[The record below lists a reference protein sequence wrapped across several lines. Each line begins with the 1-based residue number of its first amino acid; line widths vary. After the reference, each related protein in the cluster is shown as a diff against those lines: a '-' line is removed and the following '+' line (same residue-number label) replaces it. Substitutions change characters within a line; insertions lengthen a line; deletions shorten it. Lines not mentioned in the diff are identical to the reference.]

1 MQQTSFQ
8 DTVEKIKSLLEKNNI
23 KYTHNKNDISFWFML
38 DTMPNIEIITASKK
52 HNIVYFQIY
61 APHWTK
67 TFYDKKYDF
76 FFSKLTIEEMFYDF
90 IEHKR
95 KDVSETDYNAE
106 QIAKEKVLAMQDA
119 KMGEMLDIL
128 NSTTLISAVQHM
140 KTIIEKELKD
150 MKYFVEEMKHM
161 GADGNFTEK
170 EYLQKKDEYNNHP
183 HHLKLEII
191 YDRLNEL
198 LSESFLIKD

>member
-1 MQQTSFQ
+1 MQQTFFQ
-8 DTVEKIKSLLEKNNI
+8 DAVEKIKSLLDKNNI
-23 KYTHNKNDISFWFML
+23 SYTSYENNFSVAITTYTK
-38 DTMPNIEIITASKK
+38 PNIEIITIGKK
-52 HNIVYFQIY
+52 DLCIYFRIHSPNWRNIVYNR
-61 APHWTK
+61 
-67 TFYDKKYDF
+67 KYDRPY
-76 FFSKLTIEEMFYDF
+76 SLEEIFNDF
-90 IEHKR
+90 MKAREEC
-95 KDVSETDYNAE
+95 VETEDKAVE
-106 QIAKEKVLAMQDA
+106 IAKEKVLAMQGA

>member
-8 DTVEKIKSLLEKNNI
+8 DTIEKIKSLLEKNNI
-23 KYTHNKNDISFWFML
+23 KYTHHEDDVSLCFIL
-38 DTMPNIEIITASKK
+38 DAIPNIEIITIGKK
-52 HNIVYFQIY
+52 DLCIYFRIHSPNWRNIVYNR
-61 APHWTK
+61 
-67 TFYDKKYDF
+67 KYDRPY
-76 FFSKLTIEEMFYDF
+76 SLEEIFNDF
-90 IEHKR
+90 MKAREGCVGTEDKAMEI
-95 KDVSETDYNAE
+95 S
-106 QIAKEKVLAMQDA
+106 KEKVLAMQG
-119 KMGEMLDIL
+119 GEMLDII

-161 GADGNFTEK
+161 GADGGFTEK

-183 HHLKLEII
+183 HHLKLKII